1 MDILIVEDDDL
12 TAKSLAQLLKREKYS
27 CDIAYGY
34 KEARVF
40 IDENHYALILLDWN
54 LGDGD
59 GLELLKEIRN
69 FEIKTPVLMLSANAV
84 IDDRVSVLDSGAD
97 DYLCKPYS
105 SVELL
110 ARMRALLRRESS
122 QKLSYLV
129 IGSVKL
135 NLVTREV
142 FVQDVNIKL
151 TTAEFDLLE
160 LFMQNPNQVLTRY
173 QLSEHINKDNY
184 NMKHS
189 NLVDVHIKN
198 LRKKLDNKEFI
209 VNVRGV
215 GYKVNKSS

>member
-1 MDILIVEDDDL
+1 MNILIVEDDVL
-12 TAKSLAQLLKREKYS
+12 TAKQLAQLLKSEKYR
-27 CDIAYGY
+27 CDMAFGY
-34 KEARVF
+34 KEAEAL
-40 IDENHYALILLDWN
+40 IDKNLYALILLDWN

-59 GLELLKEIRN
+59 GLTLLQELRNLEI
-69 FEIKTPVLMLSANAV
+69 ETPVLMLSANAA
-84 IDDRVSVLDSGAD
+84 IDDRVAVLDSGAD

-122 QKLSYLV
+122 QKVSSLSIAPVRLDLV
-129 IGSVKL
+129 SRTVFVEESEVKL
-135 NLVTREV
+135 TA
-142 FVQDVNIKL
+142 
-151 TTAEFDLLE
+151 AEFDLLE

-184 NMKHS
+184 TVKHS

-198 LRKKLDNKEFI
+198 LRKKLGRKEFI
-209 VNVRGV
+209 QNIRGV